1 MHLGA
6 FSAGNQIFAAGEPLC
21 WCQGRQALECWALGC
36 RVWGRLAGPSAGLC
50 AALGAWLLVA
60 GSGCGLGVW
69 LGGLCGLAPG
79 EALGGCPSAGLAG
92 RVGHRQGSRWKGGLR
107 CAGSHFRL
115 LLLVSGAHS
124 LPERTCNRIWA
135 CKDASACVMPLV
147 SWSSWG
153 VLREASL
160 TVSSAG
166 ASFQA
171 GSSAVDSATI
181 VAGLV
186 NHLTGSAYAV
196 GAASAVLRLGW
207 LLPQLLVG
215 F

>member
-1 MHLGA
+1 MFSRASSSTLKREAPRRGAISMHLGV

-60 GSGCGLGVW
+60 GSGCGFGVW
-69 LGGLCGLAPG
+69 LGGLCGLARG
-79 EALGGCPSAGLAG
+79 EALGGCPRAGGL
-92 RVGHRQGSRWKGGLR
+92 VGPVIAKGALGLR

-153 VLREASL
+153 VLREAFL
-160 TVSSAG
+160 TVSRAG
-166 ASFQA
+166 ASFPA
-171 GSSAVDSATI
+171 
-181 VAGLV
+181 
-186 NHLTGSAYAV
+186 AV
-196 GAASAVLRLGW
+196 G
-207 LLPQLLVG
+207 
-215 F
+215 

>member
-1 MHLGA
+1 MFSRASSSTLKREAPRRGAISMHLGA

-92 RVGHRQGSRWKGGLR
+92 RVSHRQGSRWKGGLR

-153 VLREASL
+153 VLRDAFL
-160 TVSSAG
+160 TVSRAG
-166 ASFQA
+166 ASFPA
-171 GSSAVDSATI
+171 
-181 VAGLV
+181 
-186 NHLTGSAYAV
+186 AV
-196 GAASAVLRLGW
+196 G
-207 LLPQLLVG
+207 
-215 F
+215 

>member
-6 FSAGNQIFAAGEPLC
+6 FSVGKQIFAAGEPLC

-92 RVGHRQGSRWKGGLR
+92 RVSHRQGSRWIALR
-107 CAGSHFRL
+107 WVAFSLAVACVGCA
-115 LLLVSGAHS
+115 LLVRAHMQ
-124 LPERTCNRIWA
+124 PHF
-135 CKDASACVMPLV
+135 CVQGRVCVRRPV
-147 SWSSWG
+147 G
-153 VLREASL
+153 VLV
-160 TVSSAG
+160 VSGCAPRG
-166 ASFQA
+166 FPDRFECRSF
-171 GSSAVDSATI
+171 VPCRCW
-181 VAGLV
+181 
-186 NHLTGSAYAV
+186 V
-196 GAASAVLRLGW
+196 GGVS
-207 LLPQLLVG
+207 QT